1 MSNPVLTPSPPRRR
15 RSFSGPFVL
24 IFLGLLFLLGNLH
37 VLSWARLGFWF
48 AHYWPLLLILWGIIK
63 LIEYQA
69 ALREGT
75 SPRGIGAGGIFLVI
89 VIVFFGLIA
98 TQASR
103 FNWGEIRDNMGI
115 DDEDFKNL
123 FGESYSFDD
132 HLERDFPAGA
142 SLKVLDNRGAVSV
155 HASDDNKITVIVHK
169 RIGAG
174 NQSDADKFNSQTE
187 PTITTIGGLVTLDAK
202 VEGAGDHPVQTDLAI
217 SLPRKAS
224 VSIASRHGEVNVVA
238 REGNLE
244 VSTQRGDTSVEEITG
259 NVKLTLEK
267 SSAKVEQVSGDVHVE
282 GRLTDVSISDV
293 KGSVQLDGEF
303 MESVKLA
310 RITKAVSFKS
320 SRTDME
326 FARLDGQLDLDSGDL
341 NASEIAGPLR
351 LTTRAKDVRL
361 ENVSGDV
368 RLQDDNGGVEISM
381 RSLGNVQI
389 DSRKGDIRFSVPE
402 KAGFRVDART
412 RDGEISSEFPEL
424 KIENGDHEARA
435 SGSVGNASAHLVINN
450 EHGGIEL
457 RKAPASGGPKEGM
470 PGGITGAMPG
480 PRQPKPPKAL
490 TPPKENVEAT
500 EN

>member
-69 ALREGT
+69 ALCEGT
-75 SPRGIGAGGIFLVI
+75 SPLVI

-142 SLKVLDNRGAVSV
+142 SLKVLDNHGAVSV
-155 HASDDNKITVIVHK
+155 HASDDNKITVIVRK

-310 RITKAVSFKS
+310 RIKAVSFKS

-341 NASEIAGPLR
+341 NASEITGPLR

-389 DSRKGDIRFSVPE
+389 DSRKGDIQFSVPE

-435 SGSVGNASAHLVINN
+435 SGSTTNMAASSFVKLPPVAAR
-450 EHGGIEL
+450 
-457 RKAPASGGPKEGM
+457 RKGCRAVSRAQCRGPGSLS
-470 PGGITGAMPG
+470 
-480 PRQPKPPKAL
+480 RPKP
-490 TPPKENVEAT
+490 
-500 EN
+500 

>member
-1 MSNPVLTPSPPRRR
+1 MSNPVITPGLRRRR
-15 RSFSGPFVL
+15 RSFSGPLVL
-24 IFLGLLFLLGNLH
+24 IFVGLLFLLGNLH
-37 VLSWARLGFWF
+37 VLSWARLGLWF

-69 ALREGT
+69 ALRDGT
-75 SPRGIGAGGIFLVI
+75 SPPGIGAGGIFLVI

-142 SLKVLDNRGAVSV
+142 SLKVLDNHGAVSV

-224 VSIASRHGEVNVVA
+224 VSIASRHGEVTVVA

-244 VSTQRGDTSVEEITG
+244 VSTQRGDTSLEEITG
-259 NVKLTLEK
+259 NIKLTLER
-267 SSAKVEQVSGDVHVE
+267 SSAKVEQVTGDVHVE

-326 FARLDGQLDLDSGDL
+326 FARLDGELDLDSGDL
-341 NASEIAGPLR
+341 HASEIAGPLR

-389 DSRKGDIRFSVPE
+389 DSRKGDIQFSVPE

-424 KIENGDHEARA
+424 KIENGDREARA
-435 SGSVGNASAHLVINN
+435 SGSVGNATAHLVINN
-450 EHGGIEL
+450 DHGGIEL
-457 RKAPASGGPKEGM
+457 RKTPASGGPKEGT
-470 PGGITGAMPG
+470 PGGITGGVPG
-480 PRQPKPPKAL
+480 PKQSKPPKAL
-490 TPPKENVEAT
+490 TPPKENVEPT

>member
-1 MSNPVLTPSPPRRR
+1 MSNPVITPGLRRR
-15 RSFSGPFVL
+15 RRTFSGPLVL
-24 IFLGLLFLLGNLH
+24 ILVGLLFLLGNLH
-37 VLSWARLGFWF
+37 VLSWARLGWWF

-69 ALREGT
+69 ALRDGT
-75 SPRGIGAGGIFLVI
+75 SPPGIGAGGIFLVI

-142 SLKVLDNRGAVSV
+142 SLKVLDSHGEVSV

-169 RIGAG
+169 RIGAS

-224 VSIASRHGEVNVVA
+224 VSIASRHGQVNVVA

-244 VSTQRGDTSVEEITG
+244 VSTQRGDTSLEEITG
-259 NVKLTLEK
+259 NIKLTLER
-267 SSAKVEQVSGDVHVE
+267 SSAKVEQVTGDVHVE

-326 FARLDGQLDLDSGDL
+326 FARLDGELDLDSGDL
-341 NASEIAGPLR
+341 HASEIAGPLR

-389 DSRKGDIRFSVPE
+389 DSRKGDIQFSVPE

-412 RDGEISSEFPEL
+412 RDGEISSEFPEV
-424 KIENGDHEARA
+424 KIENGDREARA
-435 SGSVGNASAHLVINN
+435 SGSVGNATAHLVINN
-450 EHGGIEL
+450 DHGGIEL
-457 RKAPASGGPKEGM
+457 RKAPASGAPKEGT
-470 PGGITGAMPG
+470 PGGITGGVPG
-480 PRQPKPPKAL
+480 PKQSKPPKAL
-490 TPPKENVEAT
+490 TPPKENVEPT

>member
-1 MSNPVLTPSPPRRR
+1 MSNPVITPGPRRRR
-15 RSFSGPFVL
+15 RSFSGPLVL
-24 IFLGLLFLLGNLH
+24 IFVGLLFLLGNLH
-37 VLSWARLGFWF
+37 VLSWARLGLWF
-48 AHYWPLLLILWGIIK
+48 AHYWPLLLILWGVIK

-69 ALREGT
+69 ALRDGT
-75 SPRGIGAGGIFLVI
+75 SPPGIGAGGIFLVI

-123 FGESYSFDD
+123 FGESFSFDD

-142 SLKVLDNRGAVSV
+142 SLKVLDNHGAVSV

-202 VEGAGDHPVQTDLAI
+202 VEGAGDHAVQTDLAI

-238 REGNLE
+238 RQGNLE
-244 VSTQRGDTSVEEITG
+244 VSTQHGDTSLEEITG
-259 NVKLTLEK
+259 NIKLTLEK
-267 SSAKVEQVSGDVHVE
+267 SSAKVEQVTGDVHVE
-282 GRLTDVSISDV
+282 GRLTDVSVSDV

-326 FARLDGQLDLDSGDL
+326 FARLDGELDLDSGDL
-341 NASEIAGPLR
+341 HASEIAGPLR

-368 RLQDDNGGVEISM
+368 RVQDDNGGVEISM

-389 DSRKGDIRFSVPE
+389 DSRKGDIQFSVPE

-424 KIENGDHEARA
+424 KIENGDREARA

-457 RKAPASGGPKEGM
+457 RKAPASGGPKEGI
-470 PGGITGAMPG
+470 PGGITGGVPG
-480 PRQPKPPKAL
+480 PKQSMPPKAL
-490 TPPKENVEAT
+490 APPKENVEPT

>member
-1 MSNPVLTPSPPRRR
+1 MSNPVITPGLRRR
-15 RSFSGPFVL
+15 RRTFSGPLVL
-24 IFLGLLFLLGNLH
+24 ILVGLLFLLGNLH
-37 VLSWARLGFWF
+37 VLSWARLGWWF

-69 ALREGT
+69 ALRDGT
-75 SPRGIGAGGIFLVI
+75 SPPGIGAGGIFLVI

-142 SLKVLDNRGAVSV
+142 SLKVLDNHGAVSV

-224 VSIASRHGEVNVVA
+224 VSIASRHGEVTVVA
-238 REGNLE
+238 RDGNLE
-244 VSTQRGDTSVEEITG
+244 VSTQRGDTSLEEITG
-259 NVKLTLEK
+259 NIKLTLER
-267 SSAKVEQVSGDVHVE
+267 SSAKVEQVTGDLHVE

-310 RITKAVSFKS
+310 RISKAVSFKS

-326 FARLDGQLDLDSGDL
+326 FARLDGELDLDSGDL
-341 NASEIAGPLR
+341 HASEISGPLR

-389 DSRKGDIRFSVPE
+389 DSRKGDIQFSVPE

-424 KIENGDHEARA
+424 KIENGDREARA
-435 SGSVGNASAHLVINN
+435 SGSVGNATAHLVINN
-450 EHGGIEL
+450 DHGGIEL
-457 RKAPASGGPKEGM
+457 RKAPASGGPKEGI
-470 PGGITGAMPG
+470 PGGITGGVPG
-480 PRQPKPPKAL
+480 PKQSKPPKAL
-490 TPPKENVEAT
+490 TPPKDNVEPT

>member
-48 AHYWPLLLILWGIIK
+48 AHYWPLLLILWGVIK

-69 ALREGT
+69 AQREGT
-75 SPRGIGAGGIFLVI
+75 SPPGIGAGGIFLVI

-142 SLKVLDNRGAVSV
+142 SLKVLDNHGAVSV

-341 NASEIAGPLR
+341 NASEITGPLR

-389 DSRKGDIRFSVPE
+389 DSRKGDIQFSVPE

-435 SGSVGNASAHLVINN
+435 SGSVGNATAHLVINN

-457 RKAPASGGPKEGM
+457 RKAAASGGPKEGI
-470 PGGITGAMPG
+470 PGGITGGVPG
-480 PRQPKPPKAL
+480 PRQSKPPKAL
-490 TPPKENVEAT
+490 TPPKPNVEPT

>member
-1 MSNPVLTPSPPRRR
+1 MSNPVITPGLRRR
-15 RSFSGPFVL
+15 RRTFSGPLVL
-24 IFLGLLFLLGNLH
+24 ILVGLLFLLGNLH
-37 VLSWARLGFWF
+37 VLSWARLGWWF

-69 ALREGT
+69 ALRDGT
-75 SPRGIGAGGIFLVI
+75 SPPGIGAGGIFLVI

-142 SLKVLDNRGAVSV
+142 SLKVLDNHGAVSV

-224 VSIASRHGEVNVVA
+224 VSIASRHGEVTVVA

-244 VSTQRGDTSVEEITG
+244 VSTQRGDTSLEEITG
-259 NVKLTLEK
+259 NIKLTLER
-267 SSAKVEQVSGDVHVE
+267 SSAKVEQVTGDLHVE
-282 GRLTDVSISDV
+282 GRLTEVSISDV

-310 RITKAVSFKS
+310 RISKAVSFKS

-326 FARLDGQLDLDSGDL
+326 FARLDGELDLDSGDL
-341 NASEIAGPLR
+341 HASEIAGPLR

-389 DSRKGDIRFSVPE
+389 DSRKGDIQFSVPE

-424 KIENGDHEARA
+424 KIENGDREARA
-435 SGSVGNASAHLVINN
+435 SGSVGNATAHLVINN
-450 EHGGIEL
+450 DHGGIEL
-457 RKAPASGGPKEGM
+457 RKAPASVGPKEGI
-470 PGGITGAMPG
+470 PGGITGGVPG
-480 PRQPKPPKAL
+480 PKQSKPPKAL
-490 TPPKENVEAT
+490 TPPKDNVEPT

>member
-142 SLKVLDNRGAVSV
+142 SLKVLDNHGAVSV
-155 HASDDNKITVIVHK
+155 HASDDNKITVIVRK

-341 NASEIAGPLR
+341 NASEITGPLR

-389 DSRKGDIRFSVPE
+389 DSRKGDIQFSVPE

-435 SGSVGNASAHLVINN
+435 SGSVGNATAHLVINN

-470 PGGITGAMPG
+470 PGGITGAVPG

-490 TPPKENVEAT
+490 TPPKESVEAT

>member
-1 MSNPVLTPSPPRRR
+1 MSNPVVTPSPPRRR

-24 IFLGLLFLLGNLH
+24 IFLGLLFLLGNLR
-37 VLSWARLGFWF
+37 VLSWARLGLWF

-63 LIEYQA
+63 LIEYQTA
-69 ALREGT
+69 QREGT
-75 SPRGIGAGGIFLVI
+75 SPPGIGAGGIFLVI

-123 FGESYSFDD
+123 FGESYNFDD

-142 SLKVLDNRGAVSV
+142 SLKVVDNHGAVSV
-155 HASDDNKITVIVHK
+155 RASDDNKITVIVHK

-187 PTITTIGGLVTLDAK
+187 PTITTVGGLVTLDAK
-202 VEGAGDHPVQTDLAI
+202 VEGAGDHPVQTDLTVSI
-217 SLPRKAS
+217 PRKAS
-224 VSIASRHGEVNVVA
+224 VSIASRHGEVSVVA
-238 REGNLE
+238 REGNLD

-282 GRLTDVSISDV
+282 GRLTDVSVSDV

-341 NASEIAGPLR
+341 HASEIAGPLR

-389 DSRKGDIRFSVPE
+389 DSRKGDIQVSLPD

-412 RDGEISSEFPEL
+412 RDGEISSEFPEV
-424 KIENGDHEARA
+424 KIENGDREARA
-435 SGSVGNASAHLVINN
+435 SGSVGNATAHVVINN

-457 RKAPASGGPKEGM
+457 RKAPASGGPKEGI
-470 PGGITGAMPG
+470 PGGIKGGVPG
-480 PRQPKPPKAL
+480 PRQSKPPKAL
-490 TPPKENVEAT
+490 TPPKESVEPT

>member
-1 MSNPVLTPSPPRRR
+1 MSNPVVTPSRPKRRR
-15 RSFSGPFVL
+15 AFSGPFVL
-24 IFLGLLFLLGNLH
+24 IFLGVLFLLGNLH
-37 VLSWARLGFWF
+37 VLSWARLGLWF
-48 AHYWPLLLILWGIIK
+48 AHYWPLLLILWGVIK

-69 ALREGT
+69 AQREGI
-75 SPRGIGAGGIFLVI
+75 SPPGIGAGGIFLVI

-142 SLKVLDNRGAVSV
+142 SLKVLDNHGAVSV

-187 PTITTIGGLVTLDAK
+187 PTITIVGGLVTLDAK

-217 SLPRKAS
+217 SVPRRAS
-224 VSIASRHGEVNVVA
+224 VAIASRHGEVSVVA

-244 VSTQRGDTSVEEITG
+244 VSTQHGDTSVEEITG

-282 GRLTDVSISDV
+282 GRLTDVSVSDV

-341 NASEIAGPLR
+341 HASEIAGPLR

-389 DSRKGDIRFSVPE
+389 DSRKGDIQFSVPE

-424 KIENGDHEARA
+424 KIENGDREARA
-435 SGSVGNASAHLVINN
+435 SGSVGNATAHLVINN

-457 RKAPASGGPKEGM
+457 RKAPASGGPKEGI
-470 PGGITGAMPG
+470 PGGITDGVRG
-480 PRQPKPPKAL
+480 PRQSNPPKAP
-490 TPPKENVEAT
+490 TPPKENVEPT

>member
-1 MSNPVLTPSPPRRR
+1 MSNPVITPTPRRRR

-24 IFLGLLFLLGNLH
+24 ISLGLLFLLGNLH
-37 VLSWARLGFWF
+37 VLSWARLGLWF
-48 AHYWPLLLILWGIIK
+48 AHYWPLLLILWGVIK
-63 LIEYQA
+63 LIDYQA
-69 ALREGT
+69 AQREGI
-75 SPRGIGAGGIFLVI
+75 SPPGIGAGGIFLVI

-123 FGESYSFDD
+123 FGESYNFDD

-142 SLKVLDNRGAVSV
+142 SLKVVDNHGAVSV

-202 VEGAGDHPVQTDLAI
+202 VEGAGDHPVQTDLSI

-224 VSIASRHGEVNVVA
+224 VSIASRHGEVNVVG

-244 VSTQRGDTSVEEITG
+244 VSTQHGDTSLEEITG
-259 NVKLTLEK
+259 SVKLTLEK
-267 SSAKVEQVSGDVHVE
+267 SSAKVEQVTGDVHIE
-282 GRLTDVSISDV
+282 GRLTDVSVSDV

-341 NASEIAGPLR
+341 HASEIAGPLR

-381 RSLGNVQI
+381 RSMGNVQI
-389 DSRKGDIRFSVPE
+389 DSRKGDIQFSLPE

-412 RDGEISSEFPEL
+412 RGGEISSEFPEL
-424 KIENGDHEARA
+424 KIENGDREARA
-435 SGSVGNASAHLVINN
+435 SGSVGNATAHLVINN
-450 EHGGIEL
+450 ENGGIEL
-457 RKAPASGGPKEGM
+457 RKAPASDGPKEGI
-470 PGGITGAMPG
+470 PGGVTGGVPG
-480 PRQPKPPKAL
+480 PKPSKPAKAL
-490 TPPKENVEAT
+490 TPPKENVEPT